1 ETPEVITPVVVN
13 NAPVEVQPEVN
24 TNRKVVENIQVEM
37 RIENKEEVKGY
48 KKKEE
53 KNKKNKEN
61 KGTFKLFSKWFF
73 KVYDG

>member
-48 KKKEE
+48 KKRKEVKEE
-53 KNKKNKEN
+53 KKSNL
-61 KGTFKLFSKWFF
+61 TFKLFSKWFF